1 MTARRKRPVILR
13 PLGRLT
19 GRDTVWAVIRDLSGG
34 SAGLI
39 FTVRDIARRTEG
51 GRDVIGDYLRGLVA
65 AGIVER
71 VTPPGQRTGATYR
84 LVRDMGVE
92 APRITPAGVIDD
104 TPTDQERMWQAMKA
118 LTTFGVADI
127 QASTGIASARTVRHY
142 LADLARAGY
151 LAIVSPSASGRQLT
165 RYRLLPS
172 RNTGPRPPAVRR
184 SGAVV
189 DLNTGCQVWPA
200 VPA

>member
-13 PLGRLT
+13 PMGRLT

-34 SAGLI
+34 DAGLA
-39 FTVRDIARRTEG
+39 FTVRDIARRIQG
-51 GRDVIGDYLRGLVA
+51 GRDLIRDYLHGLVK

-71 VTPPGQRTGATYR
+71 ASLPVQRVGATYR
-84 LVRDMGVE
+84 LVRDVGVE
-92 APRITPAGVIDD
+92 APRITRAGTIDD

-118 LTTFGVADI
+118 LPTFAATDI
-127 QASTGIASARTVRHY
+127 QASTGITSARTVRHY
-142 LADLARAGY
+142 LADLERAGY
-151 LAIVSPSASGRQLT
+151 LAVAHPPVSGRQLT

-184 SGAVV
+184 SGAVI
-189 DLNTGCQVWPA
+189 DLNLNRQMWPA
-200 VPA
+200 VTS